1 LPSRLDSH
9 GDRVNLRQAVP
20 GQRRCRLQRRPAG
33 RDGLHGREQQRDLV
47 LLCDGLACASF
58 IGDSERPRPVLT
70 TLPSSAAVRER
81 YGQSRPCASSRSSSV
96 DLACRPIF
104 FRSLRSTQPPRA
116 RRSRSPTSRRS
127 YVSDLLL
134 NLYRLADNLY
144 RLLNTRQA
152 MGKSVATGSSST
164 GSAETSQASRSA
176 SVSSPTG
183 SSAAGGGSNGGSS
196 SSAPTAKGLFVAGF
210 VGGTL
215 AVLCGLGSGL

>member
-1 LPSRLDSH
+1 MPANILQVFAINP
-9 GDRVNLRQAVP
+9 AP
-20 GQRRCRLQRRPAG
+20 EGQEESFSNFKALVRFRP
-33 RDGLHGREQQRDLV
+33 
-47 LLCDGLACASF
+47 
-58 IGDSERPRPVLT
+58 
-70 TLPSSAAVRER
+70 
-81 YGQSRPCASSRSSSV
+81 
-96 DLACRPIF
+96 
-104 FRSLRSTQPPRA
+104 PPEPL
-116 RRSRSPTSRRS
+116 S
-127 YVSDLLL
+127 
-134 NLYRLADNLY
+134 LADTLY

-176 SVSSPTG
+176 SASSPTG

>member
-1 LPSRLDSH
+1 MPANILQVFAINPAPEGQEKSFSNFKALVRFRPSPEPLS
-9 GDRVNLRQAVP
+9 
-20 GQRRCRLQRRPAG
+20 
-33 RDGLHGREQQRDLV
+33 
-47 LLCDGLACASF
+47 
-58 IGDSERPRPVLT
+58 
-70 TLPSSAAVRER
+70 
-81 YGQSRPCASSRSSSV
+81 
-96 DLACRPIF
+96 
-104 FRSLRSTQPPRA
+104 
-116 RRSRSPTSRRS
+116 
-127 YVSDLLL
+127 
-134 NLYRLADNLY
+134 LADNLY